1 MTITPAEF
9 LKLELEMGISAD
21 NPAFRD
27 LARKTAECITEPY
40 TDVFDFG
47 AGTGLYSNAFHE
59 LGKPVFAFEI
69 WEEHRRYMFE
79 KFPHLVQT
87 QTIFTTDLLLMIEV
101 AEHMTEAELRYF
113 FSRVTPRLILFSS
126 TPYSNPEF
134 DAMWGHIHI
143 LPPEE
148 WVFFFKGLG
157 YEVKRMPGLP
167 TPWAMLLE
175 RTQNTNK
182 YER

>member
-21 NPAFRD
+21 NPAFRE

-40 TDVFDFG
+40 VDVFDFG

-59 LGKPVFAFEI
+59 LGKPVYAYEI
-69 WEEHRRYMFE
+69 WEEHRHYMFD

-87 QTIFTTDLLLMIEV
+87 QTVFTTDLLLMIEV
-101 AEHMTEAELRYF
+101 AEHLQDWEIDYVFTLMNPKY
-113 FSRVTPRLILFSS
+113 ILFSS
-126 TPYSNPEF
+126 TPEVNPEF
-134 DAMWGHIHI
+134 DAMWGHINI
-143 LPPEE
+143 KQPEE
-148 WVFFFKGLG
+148 WVLFFKGLG

-167 TPWAMLLE
+167 TPWAMILE
-175 RTQNTNK
+175 NTK
-182 YER
+182 HKTI